1 MVERSSDRESE
12 KMSSNEMESLD
23 INGIGAEI
31 RTIEKDKIMIKYYK
45 NIII

>member
-1 MVERSSDRESE
+1 
-12 KMSSNEMESLD
+12 MESLD

-31 RTIEKDKIMIKYYK
+31 RTIEKDKIIIKYYK

>member
-1 MVERSSDRESE
+1 
-12 KMSSNEMESLD
+12 MESLG

-31 RTIEKDKIMIKYYK
+31 RTIEKDKIMIKYYR